1 MTGRTAKGEDTRSS
15 ILQAATEVF
24 ARRGYAGTRMEDVF
38 EAVGLTKGAVYF
50 YFPSKEK
57 LARAVVEHH
66 KQRWLALGQE
76 EVARHD
82 DPLTQFRRLANLLIT
97 LSASD
102 AAGWSIVRLADQ
114 LPATSDE
121 SESVAGNPMT
131 EWIDLMADIIRRGQ
145 GVGVFAKIHAPAD
158 LGFIAVAA
166 FDGLKTTTDAVAPG
180 DSDEFRRRAEIL
192 VGALESALIG

>member
-57 LARAVVEHH
+57 LGRAVVEHH

-97 LSASD
+97 MSASD

-114 LPATSDE
+114 LPAMSDE
-121 SESVAGNPMT
+121 SESVAGNPMS

-145 GVGVFAKIHAPAD
+145 EAGVFAKIHAPAD

-180 DSDEFRRRAEIL
+180 DSDEFRRRVEIL
-192 VGALESALIG
+192 VGALEGALIG